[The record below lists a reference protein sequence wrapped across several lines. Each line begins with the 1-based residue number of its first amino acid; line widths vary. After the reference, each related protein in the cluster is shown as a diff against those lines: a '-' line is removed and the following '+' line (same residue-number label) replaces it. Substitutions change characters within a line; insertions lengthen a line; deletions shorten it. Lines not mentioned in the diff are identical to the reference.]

1 MLQFSSSFQTRRSFL
16 PVPLPFLFPP
26 PLLPTPQPS
35 HIQEGAGIGT
45 AATTASPAAAT
56 AAAAHDQV
64 LLREPQQTGALLGDE
79 LEPNWCAS
87 LRARNQENCC
97 YNTYVLYHVVTPSLS
112 PNNLPNKVY
121 VIFVR
126 AVRFFLSPNFPNE
139 IFVVYTIVTASG
151 SFPLSSYR
159 TTILPTYTHPLPRL
173 KRQKHFAAFIFL

>member
-1 MLQFSSSFQTRRSFL
+1 MVALPGKKKDFVAPCQFMLKFSSSFQTRRSFL

-26 PLLPTPQPS
+26 PLLSSPQPS

-45 AATTASPAAAT
+45 AATTASPA

-97 YNTYVLYHVVTPSLS
+97 YTTYVLYHVVTPSLP

-126 AVRFFLSPNFPNE
+126 AVRFCLSPKFPNE
-139 IFVVYTIVTASG
+139 IFVV
-151 SFPLSSYR
+151 
-159 TTILPTYTHPLPRL
+159 
-173 KRQKHFAAFIFL
+173 